1 LILDHHR
8 WKLGERRPS
17 MPRIRCRYV
26 DCVYLESGF
35 CGADQIDLDPELGC
49 LTYTQEEEELPKEA
63 EWEEEGEEEEEDVLD
78 EEEEEEWDEDLEELD
93 EEDFEDDDEDDDD
106 DEDW

>member
-1 LILDHHR
+1 
-8 WKLGERRPS
+8 

-49 LTYTQEEEELPKEA
+49 LSYAQEEEELPKEA
-63 EWEEEGEEEEEDVLD
+63 EWEEEEVLD
-78 EEEEEEWDEDLEELD
+78 EEEDEEWDEDLEEFD
-93 EEDFEDDDEDDDD
+93 DEDFEDEDDDE
-106 DEDW
+106 EDW

>member
-1 LILDHHR
+1 LILNHHR
-8 WKLGERRPS
+8 WELERRPS

-63 EWEEEGEEEEEDVLD
+63 DWEEEEEEEQVLEE
-78 EEEEEEWDEDLEELD
+78 EEEEEEWDEDLEEFD

-106 DEDW
+106 EDW

>member
-1 LILDHHR
+1 
-8 WKLGERRPS
+8 

-49 LTYTQEEEELPKEA
+49 LTYAQEEEELPKEV
-63 EWEEEGEEEEEDVLD
+63 EWEEEEEVLD
-78 EEEEEEWDEDLEELD
+78 EEEDEEWDEDLEEFDEDLDEDED
-93 EEDFEDDDEDDDD
+93 EED
-106 DEDW
+106 W